1 MKTFTIAEAKEN
13 LYTLV
18 YEQGNDAVLIVENG
32 QPLAILSLVTDPDDM
47 ERLKMA
53 YSPELQA
60 ILANSRQQI
69 REGKGIPAEEFWRLV
84 ESDFADEA
92 VDSA

>member
-1 MKTFTIAEAKEN
+1 MKTFT
-13 LYTLV
+13 
-18 YEQGNDAVLIVENG
+18 VENG

-60 ILANSRQQI
+60 ILEESRREI
-69 REGKGIPAEEFWRLV
+69 REGKGTPAEEFWRQM
-84 ESDFADEA
+84 EAEYADDEA
-92 VDSA
+92 NKA

>member
-18 YEQGNDAVLIVENG
+18 HEQGNDAVLIVENG
-32 QPLAILSLVTDPDDM
+32 QPLAILSLVTDPDDI

-53 YSPELQA
+53 HSPELQT
-60 ILANSRQQI
+60 ILANSRQEI
-69 REGKGIPAEEFWRLV
+69 REGKGIPAEEFWRMI
-84 ESDFADEA
+84 EAEYTDEA
-92 VDSA
+92 AENP

>member
-1 MKTFTIAEAKEN
+1 MKTFTVAEAKEN
-13 LYTLV
+13 LDTLV
-18 YEQGNDAVLIVENG
+18 HEQGNDAVLIVENG

-60 ILANSRQQI
+60 ILEESRREI
-69 REGKGIPAEEFWRLV
+69 REGKGIPAEEFWRQM
-84 ESDFADEA
+84 EADYEVA
-92 VDSA
+92 T